1 MIESRRILNASTV
14 STLLACLWLT
24 APSVSAQTATPAP
37 SGMPSATTP
46 AATTPAATTPT
57 AVPAAAGS
65 APASTTPTPTVAGS
79 SPEGFSGAAVKPGP
93 VSQAIADRLLAMQAG
108 HGLKADE
115 VAVRAIANSKQLAAK
130 RSEITAASSA
140 VDTANAGYMPA
151 LKLSARYTRLSKVN
165 NAFPLF
171 GDQALVF
178 STTPAAPGQVQTSN
192 LAAAEIDFEFPVP
205 LNQFALTATLDVP
218 LSDYLLRV
226 SHGVEAAKENREA
239 AVLNERAV
247 QLAVAR
253 DARVAYYEWIRAQG
267 TEFVGNQAVEQARGH
282 LADAEHAFAAGIIS
296 RADVMRAKSGL
307 KSAELFQKRT
317 QSAVKITTDRLRIM
331 MGDPATTNYGV
342 GENILQA
349 RTLAPVDEASAVLEA
364 QNKRIELRVLD
375 KSSRA
380 LRAQT
385 DLARAANY
393 PRLDAQGRAQL
404 SNPNERYFIPDEKF
418 HATWDVSVVLSWT
431 PTDLLGADA
440 ATSELVARAKV
451 LDSQRLELQEALRL
465 EVSNALGNLENATFA
480 VGASEEQVAASEEG
494 YRARGDL
501 FRAGRATSLEVV
513 DAETE
518 LTRSRLDVVNAFVD
532 LRIAQV
538 QLEHVLG
545 RDSSK

>member
-1 MIESRRILNASTV
+1 MIESRRILKASTV
-14 STLLACLWLT
+14 STLLACFWLT
-24 APSVSAQTATPAP
+24 APNVSAETAAPAP
-37 SGMPSATTP
+37 SGVSTTEAP
-46 AATTPAATTPT
+46 AATTPP

-65 APASTTPTPTVAGS
+65 APASTTPTPTVAGAS
-79 SPEGFSGAAVKPGP
+79 AEGFTGAAIKPGP

-140 VDTANAGYMPA
+140 VDKANASYMPS
-151 LKLSARYTRLSKVN
+151 LKLSARYTRLSDIEGSEL
-165 NAFPLF
+165 ALF
-171 GDQALVF
+171 GDTPLVF
-178 STTPAAPGQVQTSN
+178 SQTRADLGFVRLQDLVATPLEP
-192 LAAAEIDFEFPVP
+192 FPFPVV
-205 LNQFALTATLDVP
+205 LNQFAFMATLDLP

-267 TEFVGNQAVEQARGH
+267 AEFVGNQAVEQARGH

>member
-14 STLLACLWLT
+14 STLLACFWLT
-24 APSVSAQTATPAP
+24 APSASAQTAAPAP
-37 SGMPSATTP
+37 SGVPTPATPATP
-46 AATTPAATTPT
+46 AATTPAA
-57 AVPAAAGS
+57 GS
-65 APASTTPTPTVAGS
+65 APATPTPTVAGS
-79 SPEGFSGAAVKPGP
+79 SQDGFNGAAVKPGP
-93 VSQAIADRLLAMQAG
+93 VSQAIAERLLAMQAG

-130 RSEITAASSA
+130 RAEITAASSA
-140 VDTANAGYMPA
+140 VDKANASYMPS
-151 LKLSARYTRLSKVN
+151 LKLSARYTRLSDVEGSKL
-165 NAFPLF
+165 ALFP
-171 GDQALVF
+171 GQPLVF
-178 STTPAAPGQVQTSN
+178 STNGGVQTSD
-192 LAAAEIDFEFPVP
+192 LVAVELEPFPFPVV
-205 LNQFALTATLDVP
+205 LNQFAFMATLDLP

-226 SHGVEAAKENREA
+226 SHGVKAAKESREA

-267 TEFVGNQAVEQARGH
+267 AEFVGNQAVEQARGH

-331 MGDPATTNYGV
+331 MGDPPTTNYGV
-342 GENILQA
+342 GENILRP

-385 DLARAANY
+385 NLARAANY
-393 PRLDAQGRAQL
+393 PRLDAQGRAQV

-418 HATWDVSVVLSWT
+418 HTTWDVSVVLSWT

-451 LDSQRLELQEALRL
+451 LEAQRLELQEALRL

-532 LRIAQV
+532 LGIAQV

-545 RDSSK
+545 RDQSR